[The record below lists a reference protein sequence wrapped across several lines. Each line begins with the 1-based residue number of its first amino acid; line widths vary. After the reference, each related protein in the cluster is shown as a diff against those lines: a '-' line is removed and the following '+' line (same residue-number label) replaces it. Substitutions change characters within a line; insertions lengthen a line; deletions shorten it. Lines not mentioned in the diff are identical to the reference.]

1 MVMNGWFLSAA
12 SAAAAALLVN
22 AGVAK
27 LVAPGALAR
36 ALAEAMPRAA
46 GEPTAIAV
54 RIFALAELL
63 VGLALL
69 VPAARRGAAVAVVA
83 MGGLF
88 AAFGMIGIARRS
100 TIPCGCLGG
109 TARHPLGVFNIAFG
123 LALLLIGAIQLVSA
137 WPSRPGTSAAILL
150 AAIGILC
157 LCLWLHRRLIAE
169 LVLHR
174 ETSQLETGAIPA
186 GQL

>member
-1 MVMNGWFLSAA
+1 MNGLFLSAA
-12 SAAAAALLVN
+12 SAAAATLLVN
-22 AGVAK
+22 AGAAK
-27 LVAPGALAR
+27 LVAPGTLTR
-36 ALAEAMPRAA
+36 ALAEAIPRSA
-46 GEPTAIAV
+46 GEPAEIAV
-54 RIFALAELL
+54 RIFALAEL
-63 VGLALL
+63 VVASALL
-69 VPAARRGAAVAVVA
+69 IPATRRGAAVAVVA

-123 LALLLIGAIQLVSA
+123 LALMLIGAIQLASA
-137 WPSRPGTSAAILL
+137 WPSQPGTTAAILL
-150 AAIGILC
+150 AAIGVLS

-169 LVLHR
+169 LVIRR
-174 ETSQLETGAIPA
+174 ETGQLETGATRT